1 MTLHNMHCERSGQRE
16 MPGKKQHVSTGQ
28 RNPQG
33 LKKME
38 MESQESKSTN
48 EAMVQETKGG
58 FMKVNTAKCYRFVA
72 LVRVFSRH
80 GS

>member
-1 MTLHNMHCERSGQRE
+1 MHCERSGQRE

-33 LKKME
+33 LKTE
-38 MESQESKSTN
+38 MESQGSISTD

-58 FMKVNTAKCYRFVA
+58 FTKVNTAKCYSFVA
-72 LVRVFSRH
+72 LLRVFSRH